1 MIPNISIEENSRAV
15 NELDMESLDADLG
28 DSSELLQL
36 KEKAGVNTLLEK
48 KAEKRRFELKK

>member
-48 KAEKRRFELKK
+48 KAEKRRFQLK

>member
-48 KAEKRRFELKK
+48 LTEKRRFELK

>member
-1 MIPNISIEENSRAV
+1 MIPNISIQENSRAV
-15 NELDMESLDADLG
+15 NELDMESLDADSG

-48 KAEKRRFELKK
+48 KQKKGVLN